1 MEKRLSVVLI
11 IIGMAFITLFLI
23 QENEVKN
30 LKNKLSVQKEQL
42 KYKDELIESQVKT
55 LIEDSNNNCY
65 CGFFE
70 DFYYEY
76 ADDVGAF
83 E

>member
-1 MEKRLSVVLI
+1 MEKRLSISLVILGILFI
-11 IIGMAFITLFLI
+11 IMFLT
-23 QENEVKN
+23 QENELKD
-30 LKNKLSVQKEQL
+30 LKNKLREQKEQL

-76 ADDVGAF
+76 ANDVGAY